1 MLSFPMQPAYCL
13 TRSKCRLEILTVP
26 TIITHPAVPLALALG
41 LGREVIS
48 GRLLLAGV
56 VVSVLPDLDVV
67 AFRLGVPYAAESG
80 HRGFSH
86 SILFASVVALL
97 GACLFRQLHSSF
109 RCALL
114 FLFAAAMSHSVLDA
128 FTNGGL
134 GVAFLW
140 PWSDERFF
148 AHFQVIEAAPLS
160 LKRFLSP
167 VGLGVLWSELLWVW
181 CPLLGLAFV
190 SRRFRGLSGRRLQRM
205 NPETR

>member
-1 MLSFPMQPAYCL
+1 M
-13 TRSKCRLEILTVP
+13 P
-26 TIITHPAVPLALALG
+26 TIFTHPAVPLALGLALG
-41 LGREVIS
+41 RQGIP

-56 VVSVLPDLDVV
+56 VASVLPDLDVV
-67 AFRLGVPYAAESG
+67 TFRLGVPYAAEFG

-86 SILFASVVALL
+86 SILFSSIVALL

-114 FLFAAAMSHSVLDA
+114 FLFAAAMSHGILDA

-140 PWSDERFF
+140 PWSGDRFF

-167 VGLGVLWSELLWVW
+167 AGLGVLWSELLWVW
-181 CPLLGLAFV
+181 CPLLGLALV
-190 SRRFRGLSGRRLQRM
+190 SRGLRGLSGRRLRRM
-205 NPETR
+205 KPETR

>member
-1 MLSFPMQPAYCL
+1 M
-13 TRSKCRLEILTVP
+13 P
-26 TIITHPAVPLALALG
+26 TIITHPAVPVALSLAF
-41 LGREVIS
+41 GRKVIP

-67 AFRLGVPYAAESG
+67 AFRLGVPYAAEFG

-86 SILFASVVALL
+86 SILFALLIALL
-97 GACLFRQLHSSF
+97 GACLFRQLHSTF

-114 FLFAAAMSHSVLDA
+114 FLFAAAMSHSLLDA

-148 AHFQVIEAAPLS
+148 APFQFIEAAPLS
-160 LKRFLSP
+160 FKRFLSP

-181 CPLLGLAFV
+181 CPLLGLALV
-190 SRRFRGLSGRRLQRM
+190 SRALRGLSARR
-205 NPETR
+205 

>member
-1 MLSFPMQPAYCL
+1 MP
-13 TRSKCRLEILTVP
+13 TV
-26 TIITHPAVPLALALG
+26 ITHPAVPLALALA

-56 VVSVLPDLDVV
+56 VASVLPDLDVV
-67 AFRLGVPYAAESG
+67 AFRLGVPYAAEFG

-86 SILFASVVALL
+86 SILFASLVALL

-114 FLFAAAMSHSVLDA
+114 FLFAASMSHSILDA

-148 AHFQVIEAAPLS
+148 AHFQMIEAAPLS

-181 CPLLGLAFV
+181 CPLLGLALASGGFH
-190 SRRFRGLSGRRLQRM
+190 GLSGRRLPRM
-205 NPETR
+205 RS

>member
-1 MLSFPMQPAYCL
+1 MHPAYCL
-13 TRSKCRLEILTVP
+13 ACPNTCREILAVP
-26 TIITHPAVPLALALG
+26 TIITHPAVPVALSLAF
-41 LGREVIS
+41 GRKVIP

-56 VVSVLPDLDVV
+56 VVSVLSDLDVV
-67 AFRLGVPYAAESG
+67 AFRLGVPYAAEFG

-86 SILFASVVALL
+86 SILFALAAAML
-97 GACLFRQLHSSF
+97 GACMFRQLHSSF
-109 RCALL
+109 RFAFFFLFSCAL
-114 FLFAAAMSHSVLDA
+114 SHGILDA

-181 CPLLGLAFV
+181 CPLLGLALV
-190 SRRFRGLSGRRLQRM
+190 SRALRGLSGRRLQRM
-205 NPETR
+205 KPETR